1 MISSKSSIDKFLND
15 VNSKVKLSDFVGQ
28 YVSLTQKGNS
38 FVGKCPFHNENTPSF
53 NVNNDKALYY
63 CFGCKAGGNI
73 LNFTTKYKSLPFLEA
88 VEFLSKYSGIPY
100 NFKKKII
107 YKNAEE
113 NLILKINLES
123 NLFFQNY
130 LFQNKNAYEYIKS
143 RGVGDKIL
151 RKFNIGFCPEEKL
164 LIKYLNSKGFEF
176 EQIKKTDLLIKNKNN
191 EYFGRFNNR
200 ITFPIYNF
208 FNDLVGFGGR
218 TINQSKIKYINS
230 HENLLFKKS
239 QILFGL
245 HQNSD
250 HIRQSREIILVEG
263 YMDVIKLYCSDIKNA
278 VSSLGTSLSEIQLKK
293 MWNYSDVPFIC
304 FDGDKAGD
312 NAAEKIGLKTLQFLI
327 PGKSLRF
334 INFPD
339 GNDPDSFMD
348 NKSKED
354 FLKLKSNSKDLSV
367 LIWEIIEKSIESDTP
382 EFLAS
387 IDMKIKQIVDKIIDV
402 NVSKE
407 YFKFLKSKK
416 DNYIWSKNKIKT
428 SSDKKLNTEKFIDK
442 INEKIFIL
450 MILIDKKYFNENE
463 EEIFKIKLSDKNL
476 EKEKL
481 KILNNLSDPNYIN
494 IESIEEYKELNPTFY
509 SELDELRKT
518 HLVGLDNNEKNLLF
532 KQIINNLRLPIL
544 IDERK
549 TIEKEILAADEKIIS
564 DNLLRKYNQ
573 ISKEIS
579 NIKNKDLE

>member
-1 MISSKSSIDKFLND
+1 MISSKSSIDRFLNE

-100 NFKKKII
+100 NLKRKTI

-123 NLFFQNY
+123 NLFFQSF
-130 LFQNKNAYEYIKS
+130 LIQNKNAYEYIKS
-143 RGVGDKIL
+143 RGVSDEIL

-293 MWNYSDVPFIC
+293 MWNYSDVPLIC

-312 NAAEKIGLKTLQFLI
+312 NAAEKIGLKILQFLI

-367 LIWEIIEKSIESDTP
+367 LVWETIEKSIESDTP

-387 IDMKIKQIVDKIIDV
+387 IDMKIKQIVDKINDV
-402 NVSKE
+402 NISKE

-416 DNYIWSKNKIKT
+416 DNYIWNKNKIKT
-428 SSDKKLNTEKFIDK
+428 SSDKKLNTEKIIDK

-463 EEIFKIKLSDKNL
+463 EEIFKIKLSDYNL

-494 IESIEEYKELNPTFY
+494 IESIEKYKDLNPTFY

-518 HLVGLDNNEKNLLF
+518 HLIGLDSNEKNLLF
-532 KQIINNLRLPIL
+532 KQVINNLRLPIL

-549 TIEKEILAADEKIIS
+549 TIEKEILAADGKIIS

-579 NIKNKDLE
+579 DIKNKDLE

>member
-88 VEFLSKYSGIPY
+88 VEFLSKYSGIPF
-100 NFKKKII
+100 NFKKTTN

-130 LFQNKNAYEYIKS
+130 LIQNKNAYEYIKS
-143 RGVGDKIL
+143 RGLSDEIL

-164 LIKYLNSKGFEF
+164 LIKYLNSKGFEL

-200 ITFPIYNF
+200 IIFPIYNF

-230 HENLLFKKS
+230 QENLLFKKS

-250 HIRQSREIILVEG
+250 HIRQSRDIILVEG

-312 NAAEKIGLKTLQFLI
+312 NAAEKIGLKILQFLV

-348 NKSKED
+348 NKSKDD

-387 IDMKIKQIVDKIIDV
+387 IDMKIKQMVDKIIDV
-402 NVSKE
+402 NISKE

-416 DNYIWSKNKIKT
+416 DNYIWNKNKIKT

-481 KILNNLSDPNYIN
+481 KIISNLSDRNYIN
-494 IESIEEYKELNPTFY
+494 IESIEKYKELNPTFY

-518 HLVGLDNNEKNLLF
+518 HLIGLDNNEKNLLF
-532 KQIINNLRLPIL
+532 KQVINNLRLPIL

-564 DNLLRKYNQ
+564 DNLLRKYHQ

>member
-1 MISSKSSIDKFLND
+1 MISSKSSIDRFLNE

-100 NFKKKII
+100 NLKRKTI

-123 NLFFQNY
+123 NLFFQSF
-130 LFQNKNAYEYIKS
+130 LIQNKNAYEYIKS
-143 RGVGDKIL
+143 RGVSDEIL

-293 MWNYSDVPFIC
+293 MWNYSDVPLIC

-312 NAAEKIGLKTLQFLI
+312 NAAEKIGLKILQFLI

-387 IDMKIKQIVDKIIDV
+387 IDMKIKQIVDKINDV
-402 NVSKE
+402 NISKE

-416 DNYIWSKNKIKT
+416 DNYIWNKNKIKT
-428 SSDKKLNTEKFIDK
+428 SSDKKLNTEKIIDK

-463 EEIFKIKLSDKNL
+463 EEIFKIKLSDYNL

-494 IESIEEYKELNPTFY
+494 IESIEKYKDLNPTFY

-518 HLVGLDNNEKNLLF
+518 HLIGLDSNEKNLLF
-532 KQIINNLRLPIL
+532 KQVINNLRLPIL

-549 TIEKEILAADEKIIS
+549 TIEKEILAADGKIIS

-579 NIKNKDLE
+579 DIKNKDLE

>member
-1 MISSKSSIDKFLND
+1 MISSKSSIDRFLNE

-100 NFKKKII
+100 NLKRKTI

-123 NLFFQNY
+123 NLFFQSF
-130 LFQNKNAYEYIKS
+130 LIQNKNAYEYIKS
-143 RGVGDKIL
+143 RGVSDEIL

-312 NAAEKIGLKTLQFLI
+312 YAAEKIGLKILQFLI

-334 INFPD
+334 ISFPD

-387 IDMKIKQIVDKIIDV
+387 IDMKIKQIVDKINDV
-402 NVSKE
+402 NISKE

-416 DNYIWSKNKIKT
+416 DNYIWNKNKIKT
-428 SSDKKLNTEKFIDK
+428 SSDKKLNTEKIIDK

-463 EEIFKIKLSDKNL
+463 EEIFKIKLSDYNL

-494 IESIEEYKELNPTFY
+494 IESIEKYKDLNPTFY

-518 HLVGLDNNEKNLLF
+518 HLIGLDSNEKNLLF
-532 KQIINNLRLPIL
+532 KQVINNLRLPIL

-549 TIEKEILAADEKIIS
+549 TIEKEILAADGKIIS

-579 NIKNKDLE
+579 DIKNKDLE

>member
-1 MISSKSSIDKFLND
+1 MISSKSSIDRFLNE

-100 NFKKKII
+100 NLKRKTI

-123 NLFFQNY
+123 NLFFQSF
-130 LFQNKNAYEYIKS
+130 LIQNKNAYEYIKS
-143 RGVGDKIL
+143 RGVSDEIL

-293 MWNYSDVPFIC
+293 CGIIQTYPLFVLMEI
-304 FDGDKAGD
+304 
-312 NAAEKIGLKTLQFLI
+312 
-327 PGKSLRF
+327 
-334 INFPD
+334 
-339 GNDPDSFMD
+339 
-348 NKSKED
+348 
-354 FLKLKSNSKDLSV
+354 KL
-367 LIWEIIEKSIESDTP
+367 EIMQ
-382 EFLAS
+382 L
-387 IDMKIKQIVDKIIDV
+387 
-402 NVSKE
+402 
-407 YFKFLKSKK
+407 
-416 DNYIWSKNKIKT
+416 
-428 SSDKKLNTEKFIDK
+428 KKLD
-442 INEKIFIL
+442 
-450 MILIDKKYFNENE
+450 
-463 EEIFKIKLSDKNL
+463 
-476 EKEKL
+476 
-481 KILNNLSDPNYIN
+481 
-494 IESIEEYKELNPTFY
+494 
-509 SELDELRKT
+509 
-518 HLVGLDNNEKNLLF
+518 
-532 KQIINNLRLPIL
+532 
-544 IDERK
+544 
-549 TIEKEILAADEKIIS
+549 
-564 DNLLRKYNQ
+564 
-573 ISKEIS
+573 
-579 NIKNKDLE
+579 